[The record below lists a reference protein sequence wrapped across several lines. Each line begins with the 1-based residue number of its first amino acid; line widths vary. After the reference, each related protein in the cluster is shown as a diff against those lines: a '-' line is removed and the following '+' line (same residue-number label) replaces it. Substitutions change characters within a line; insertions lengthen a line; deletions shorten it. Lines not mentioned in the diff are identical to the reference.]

1 MVGKDARLVSGMD
14 VKLDTGAKFLLCTGA
29 CAIVENLEEGAECGG
44 VDFGSARGCTSGDL
58 CGSGVGAIW
67 RGSAVCVL
75 S

>member
-1 MVGKDARLVSGMD
+1 MVGNDARLVSGID
-14 VKLDTGAKFLLCTGA
+14 VKLDTGTIFLLCTGA
-29 CAIVENLEEGAECGG
+29 CAIVENLEEGTACGG
-44 VDFGSARGCTSGDL
+44 VDFGSVRGFASGDL